1 VTALTPVERNERRR
15 QRRRRE
21 LIRWSIRVLL
31 VVLILSL
38 GVALGQ
44 ALHDNPRPGGTV
56 TFDRTL
62 RIPTTAGDQGS
73 TITP

>member
-1 VTALTPVERNERRR
+1 VTALTPVERDERRR
-15 QRRRRE
+15 LRRRRE
-21 LIRWSIRVLL
+21 ATRWSIRVLI
-31 VVLILSL
+31 VVLVFAF

-44 ALHDNPRPGGTV
+44 AIHDNPQPGRTV

-62 RIPTTAGDQGS
+62 RIPTGGNQGS

>member
-1 VTALTPVERNERRR
+1 MTALTPVERNERRR
-15 QRRRRE
+15 LQRRRE
-21 LIRWSIRVLL
+21 VIRWSIRVLL
-31 VVLILSL
+31 VVLVFSL

-44 ALHDNPRPGGTV
+44 AIQDNPRPGGTV

-62 RIPTTAGDQGS
+62 HIPTTGDQGS